1 MSTELIKLKATADI
15 LGGDVFFATDAGA
28 DPENP
33 SNDGLLAN
41 GMYIR
46 LNGSD
51 GSVAY
56 ISAFELD
63 KALGI
68 IGDMSMGKA
77 NASDVTVLQQELAD
91 RATKTELEL
100 LQGDVNTKASKSD
113 VDNLLDIFDGKADQ
127 TSVDEIIAILN
138 EKASQEYAESIM
150 SELESKAAA
159 ADVDNLTVTVTNKAD
174 KATVVQLLAD
184 VQALQETV
192 QLLTSTDS
200 IAAINAQ
207 IAYLNSE
214 IVKRLT
220 IDDLRSLNTSV
231 SDLQAADETINARLD
246 VAEVNLNKKATTTYV
261 QGQVNELNT
270 AITALAGRVDNK
282 ADRTELTSKA
292 NKSDLDN
299 VVRKAT
305 ELGVTVEDLEIVV
318 DNNYNEIVAGLN
330 RKAVK
335 DEVDASIASI
345 NADLQ
350 TKADTSSFNTEVNR
364 LDNKI
369 NTLEESHSNRINS
382 VSGSIEELECEVNNT
397 LSELR
402 ATLNNQNKTLTNQGT
417 QLTRLQESSGT
428 YADQLKQTWV
438 RVLTS
443 TEYKKLTNP
452 PEGVPYNPRYKY
464 PNTVYLV
471 VDFNKPKAIYI
482 GDILVAQ
489 SEQKG
494 SIGFAYTFPIIF

>member
-1 MSTELIKLKATADI
+1 MSTDLIKLRATADI

-28 DPENP
+28 DPENL

-68 IGDMSMGKA
+68 IGDMSMTKA
-77 NASDVTVLQQELAD
+77 AQADLDAVEQELNDKAS
-91 RATKTELEL
+91 KTELAL
-100 LQGDVNTKASKSD
+100 LQGDVDAKASKAD
-113 VDNLLDIFDGKADQ
+113 VDDLIELFDGKADQ
-127 TSVDEIIAILN
+127 TAIDEIVAALN

-150 SELESKAAA
+150 AEIETKAAA
-159 ADVDNLTVTVTNKAD
+159 ADVENLTVTVASKAD
-174 KATVVQLLAD
+174 QTVVAQLLTD
-184 VQALQETV
+184 VQTLQETV
-192 QLLTSTDS
+192 QTLTNTES

-220 IDDLRSLNTSV
+220 IDDLTGINTNITA
-231 SDLQAADETINARLD
+231 LQTANETISARMD
-246 VAEVNLNKKATTTYV
+246 AAEVNLNKKATTVYV

-270 AITALAGRVDNK
+270 AITALAGQVEN
-282 ADRTELTSKA
+282 KA
-292 NKSDLDN
+292 NKTDIANKANKTDLD
-299 VVRKAT
+299 
-305 ELGVTVEDLEIVV
+305 GVTAKANTLVTKVADLEVIVD
-318 DNNYNEIVAGLN
+318 DNYKEVVAGLN
-330 RKAVK
+330 TKAVK
-335 DEVDASIASI
+335 ADVDSAIETI
-345 NADLQ
+345 NADLVN
-350 TKADTSSFNTEVNR
+350 KADKSSLNAEISTLNS
-364 LDNKI
+364 KI
-369 NTLEESHSNRINS
+369 QNLQESHSGRINT
-382 VSGSIEELECEVNNT
+382 VSGNVEELECELNNS
-397 LSELR
+397 LSEIM
-402 ATLNNQNKTLTNQGT
+402 ATINSQGKTITTQGNELTK
-417 QLTRLQESSGT
+417 LKSSSDT
-428 YADQLKQTWV
+428 YNEQLKQTWV
-438 RVLTS
+438 RVLS
-443 TEYKKLTNP
+443 SNEYRKLTNP
-452 PEGVPYNPRYKY
+452 PEGVPYNSRYKY

-489 SEQKG
+489 AEQKG